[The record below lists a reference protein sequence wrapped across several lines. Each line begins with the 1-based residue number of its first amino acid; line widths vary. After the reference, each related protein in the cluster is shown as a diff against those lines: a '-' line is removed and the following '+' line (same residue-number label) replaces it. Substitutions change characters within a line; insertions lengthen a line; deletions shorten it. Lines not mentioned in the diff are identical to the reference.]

1 MKKVLTFGVF
11 DYFHYGHLKL
21 LERAKA
27 LGDYLI
33 VAVQADEEIKTN
45 KPNANV
51 LYSVEQRMEIIKS
64 LKCVDEVV
72 IYKQVADDVKKIDF
86 DIFARGEDQ
95 LHSGF
100 VAAAEWCG
108 NNGKQVVFLSR
119 TPNISSSQIKAR
131 LEKE

>member
-33 VAVQADEEIKTN
+33 VAVQADDEIHKN
-45 KPNANV
+45 KPDAKV

-64 LKCVDEVV
+64 LRCVDEVV
-72 IYKQVADDVKKIDF
+72 VYRQVADDIKNIDF
-86 DIFARGEDQ
+86 DIFARGGDQ

-100 VAAAEWCG
+100 VAAADWCEK
-108 NNGKQVVFLSR
+108 NGREVIFLSR
-119 TPNISSSQIKAR
+119 TPNISSSQIKNN
-131 LEKE
+131 LK